1 MKQATVEFH
10 RPVEALRIPPAGSTD
25 KLAATPKEC
34 AAVAKRL
41 MLPAIH
47 SLSAV
52 LDVSHWREGGL
63 QVRGQVVS
71 ELDQVCVVTLEPFRS
86 LVTKPVDR
94 FFLPPAVLKEIGEE
108 EADVEALEDGKADL
122 GELVVETLA
131 LELDPYPR
139 KPGAVFEPVLESAD
153 EPEATVSPFAKLA
166 KLAKPDEP

>member
-86 LVTKPVDR
+86 LARQPVDSIR
-94 FFLPPAVLKEIGEE
+94 ARAELL
-108 EADVEALEDGKADL
+108 DGTQQLIL
-122 GELVVETLA
+122 GEGLGE
-131 LELDPYPR
+131 
-139 KPGAVFEPVLESAD
+139 VFL
-153 EPEATVSPFAKLA
+153 
-166 KLAKPDEP
+166 